1 MAMKRYALCLANDFG
16 PDFDGGDVLPGLT
29 YEYLGEERGM
39 VRIVD
44 ESGEDYLYP
53 ADYFVSCPLPR
64 QVRETLLRTRTH
76 VRSRVRR
83 SARVAAYTRRAGRSK
98 R

>member
-1 MAMKRYALCLANDFG
+1 MKRYALCLANDFG

-53 ADYFVSCPLPR
+53 ASAFRVLNEADS
-64 QVRETLLRTRTH
+64 H
-76 VRSRVRR
+76 VLEESL
-83 SARVAAYTRRAGRSK
+83 ARRAA
-98 R
+98 